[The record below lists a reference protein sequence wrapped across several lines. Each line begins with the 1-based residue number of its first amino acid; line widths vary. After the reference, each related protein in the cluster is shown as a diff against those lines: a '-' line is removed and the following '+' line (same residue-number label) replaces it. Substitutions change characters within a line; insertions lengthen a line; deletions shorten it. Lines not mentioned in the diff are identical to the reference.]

1 MPPVVGD
8 AEEMTVYHV
17 YNIEGIGTIVME
29 EPVPSFLYIEENI
42 RKIP

>member
-17 YNIEGIGTIVME
+17 YNIEGIGAIVME